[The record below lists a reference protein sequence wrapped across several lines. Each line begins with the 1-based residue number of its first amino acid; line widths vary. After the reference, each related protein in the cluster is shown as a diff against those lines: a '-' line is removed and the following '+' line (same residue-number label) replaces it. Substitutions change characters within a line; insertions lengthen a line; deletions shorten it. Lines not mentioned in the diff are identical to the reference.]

1 MRVMN
6 AAVGLW
12 DDLNPIS
19 SDQGGCPA
27 GSGNVYTYLDNDMFV
42 IWFDHVSRCATGD
55 GVTGTYDFQ
64 FVLHLNGDI
73 DLNYSDMS
81 GYTTSAT
88 IGMQNDNGSDGLQVT
103 YNNAYVQSQ
112 LSLKYRMSDDAGW
125 LSLSGNLSGDLMY
138 GENTDI
144 DITAQASD
152 LTTGEYSGEITI
164 SSNSQS
170 TVTIPV
176 SLLVLDNNGL
186 LGDVNGDGLLNVLDV
201 VTLVNIILNN
211 DDYILAG
218 DMNQDGALDVLDIV
232 TLVNII
238 LS

>member
-1 MRVMN
+1 MIV
-6 AAVGLW
+6 
-12 DDLNPIS
+12 
-19 SDQGGCPA
+19 
-27 GSGNVYTYLDNDMFV
+27 
-42 IWFDHVSRCATGD
+42 
-55 GVTGTYDFQ
+55 
-64 FVLHLNGDI
+64 
-73 DLNYSDMS
+73 
-81 GYTTSAT
+81 
-88 IGMQNDNGSDGLQVT
+88 
-103 YNNAYVQSQ
+103 
-112 LSLKYRMSDDAGW
+112 
-125 LSLSGNLSGDLMY
+125 
-138 GENTDI
+138 
-144 DITAQASD
+144 
-152 LTTGEYSGEITI
+152 GEYSGEITI

-170 TVTIPV
+170 AVTIPV

>member
-1 MRVMN
+1 
-6 AAVGLW
+6 
-12 DDLNPIS
+12 
-19 SDQGGCPA
+19 
-27 GSGNVYTYLDNDMFV
+27 
-42 IWFDHVSRCATGD
+42 
-55 GVTGTYDFQ
+55 
-64 FVLHLNGDI
+64 
-73 DLNYSDMS
+73 MS

-88 IGMQNDNGSDGLQVT
+88 IGMQNETGSDGLQVT
-103 YNNAYVQSQ
+103 YNNAYAQSQ
-112 LSLKYRMSDDAGW
+112 LSLNYRMSDDAEW
-125 LSLSGNLSGDLMY
+125 LSLSGNLSGDIMY
-138 GENTDI
+138 GESTDI
-144 DITAQASD
+144 DITSQTSD
-152 LTTGEYSGEITI
+152 LIVGEYSGEITI

-170 TVTIPV
+170 AVTIPV